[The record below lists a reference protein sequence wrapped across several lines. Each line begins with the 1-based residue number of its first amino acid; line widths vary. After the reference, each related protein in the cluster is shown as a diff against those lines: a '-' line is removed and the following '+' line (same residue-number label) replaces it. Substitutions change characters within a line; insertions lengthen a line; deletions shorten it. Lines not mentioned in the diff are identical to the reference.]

1 MKKNLITVVILALVV
16 VNLVLTAVLTITI
29 VPETQKANELITK
42 VCSAIDLDL
51 VAGDTAGSL
60 SIDVAN
66 MVDYA
71 VNEGGT
77 MTINLADSGDG
88 NLHYAVLSVSLSLDS
103 TNADY
108 TDKYGGTGD
117 LSSYDSIISDTIKS
131 VVSAHTITEMRN
143 NEDDVKEEI
152 LEALQSLFKSA
163 FVVRVNFSSATYQ

>member
-1 MKKNLITVVILALVV
+1 MKKNLITVIILALVV

-77 MTINLADSGDG
+77 MTINLKDGGDG
-88 NLHYAVLSVSLSLDS
+88 KTHYAVIAVSLSLDS

-117 LSSYDSIISDTIKS
+117 LSAYDSILSDTIKT
-131 VVSAHTITEMRN
+131 VVASHTLDEMQN
-143 NEDDVKEEI
+143 DEEAVKEEI
-152 LEALQSLFKSA
+152 LEAIQSLFKSA
-163 FVVRVNFSSATYQ
+163 FIVRVNFSSATYQ